1 VLLLLGDHEVIYDA
15 ARALARARRLIPD
28 FEGDLVPQY
37 GHDMSF
43 SQHRIV
49 DARVLDFLS
58 DDRRRTSERVVA

>member
-1 VLLLLGDHEVIYDA
+1 
-15 ARALARARRLIPD
+15 
-28 FEGDLVPQY
+28 
-37 GHDMSF
+37 MSF